1 MDSKKGSKNQTMR
14 AVPATREL
22 RRATATARA
31 ESAGRLFDGRLFD
44 VGEFFSE
51 TLDIDFVQL
60 DLVFVRLHSLF
71 DTRIVFFGAQAHV
84 LLFRELL
91 FRGIQQLLLLR
102 QLLLEYL
109 TATRVAAA
117 LGVVIDARK
126 IGGVPLRRARRRRCG
141 IQ

>member
-1 MDSKKGSKNQTMR
+1 MDSKKGSKNQTMH

-44 VGEFFSE
+44 VGEFFAE

-60 DLVFVRLHSLF
+60 DLVFVRLQPLF
-71 DTRIVFFGAQAHV
+71 DPRKVFFGAETHV
-84 LLFRELL
+84 FLFRELL
-91 FRGIQQLLLLR
+91 FRAIEQLLFLR

-109 TATRVAAA
+109 AATRVAAT
-117 LGVVIDARK
+117 LGVAID
-126 IGGVPLRRARRRRCG
+126 
-141 IQ
+141 